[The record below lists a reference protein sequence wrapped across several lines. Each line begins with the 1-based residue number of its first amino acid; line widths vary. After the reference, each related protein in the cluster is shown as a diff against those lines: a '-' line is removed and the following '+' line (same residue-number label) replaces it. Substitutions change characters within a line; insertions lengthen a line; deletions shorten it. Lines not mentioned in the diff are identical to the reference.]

1 MAQHHSGGEHEDRL
15 RPGRR
20 AARSRPLVS
29 ACFRRGLETDHLG
42 VRLWGAAGAFDD
54 EVSAPDRLESA
65 PDQDHRRTRRLE
77 LALGHQHAGQN
88 EDRVAATRED
98 LAPGHQHAGQNE
110 DRVAVTREDLAL
122 DHERARRNEERLTAG
137 HQDLAL
143 EQERA
148 DRADVDS
155 GPELFTAACERDE
168 ASVFSLRSGSG
179 RRGATDEAR
188 RSALDR
194 HTTNTELATP
204 RSESVASGCED
215 ERADRDVRDP
225 AGESVD
231 ANSF

>member
-1 MAQHHSGGEHEDRL
+1 M
-15 RPGRR
+15 
-20 AARSRPLVS
+20 
-29 ACFRRGLETDHLG
+29 
-42 VRLWGAAGAFDD
+42 
-54 EVSAPDRLESA
+54 
-65 PDQDHRRTRRLE
+65 
-77 LALGHQHAGQN
+77 
-88 EDRVAATRED
+88 
-98 LAPGHQHAGQNE
+98 
-110 DRVAVTREDLAL
+110 AVTREELALDHLDLAL

-148 DRADVDS
+148 DCADVDS

-179 RRGATDEAR
+179 RRGANDEAL
-188 RSALDR
+188 RSDLDR